1 MITLK
6 FKRRPDLIHP
16 EERQKHISS
25 IDATMAI
32 LIEMVNCD
40 ESIFNSYGDNV
51 LSVLGGLSSLK
62 FDLTTSIEEEIEDT
76 E

>member
-32 LIEMVNCD
+32 LIEMVNCN
-40 ESIFNSYGDNV
+40 ESIFNTYGDNV
-51 LSVLGGLSSLK
+51 LSVLGGLNSLK